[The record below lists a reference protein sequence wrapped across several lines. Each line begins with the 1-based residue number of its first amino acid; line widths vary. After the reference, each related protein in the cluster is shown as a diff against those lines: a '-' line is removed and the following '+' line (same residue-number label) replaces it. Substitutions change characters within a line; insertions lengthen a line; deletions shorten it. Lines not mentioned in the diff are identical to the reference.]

1 MATRNWSCHDSQFL
15 NSAAR
20 LVNSSTK
27 QRSSDQLPESS
38 SHRPALERCLSRLP
52 DRTPRPV
59 LPRRVINLRLEE
71 SQQLR
76 SYSTESLQPYEVVKL
91 PSSAVDDAM
100 RGEQQ
105 LISKA
110 RPPSLLGS

>member
-1 MATRNWSCHDSQFL
+1 MATLNWSCHDSQSL
-15 NSAAR
+15 NSTAR

-52 DRTPRPV
+52 GRTPV
-59 LPRRVINLRLEE
+59 LPRRVIKLRLEE

-76 SYSTESLQPYEVVKL
+76 NYSTESLQPYEDVKL